1 MNGWLVAAT
10 ALLAAGFGPVV
21 WGVATGPLER
31 RVVAQNFGTSV
42 VCLVMLLLSQAY
54 SRPSYVDLALVL
66 AVLGPAGTL
75 VYARLLADDLD
86 DDPPHANLPTVVA
99 AVGHGAVVV
108 PRRVWPPVPGRAT
121 AKLVLIGVL
130 LVAGNVIASRALAG
144 GIPPPGAGAPDND

>member
-1 MNGWLVAAT
+1 MTGWLVAAT

-21 WGVATGPLER
+21 WGVSTGPLER

-42 VCLVMLLLSQAY
+42 VCLVMLLLAQAY

-75 VYARLLADDLD
+75 VYARLLAEDLD
-86 DDPPHANLPTVVA
+86 DRPPHANLLTAVA
-99 AVGHGAVVV
+99 AVATGAVVV
-108 PRRVWPPVPGRAT
+108 AACVATGPGRAMV
-121 AKLVLIGVL
+121 KLLLIGVL

-144 GIPPPGAGAPDND
+144 GFPAFPSGGGAAK

>member
-10 ALLAAGFGPVV
+10 VLLAAGFGPVV

-54 SRPSYVDLALVL
+54 VRPSYVDLALVL

-75 VYARLLADDLD
+75 VYARLLADDLG
-86 DDPPHANLPTVVA
+86 DDPPHANLLTVVA
-99 AVGHGAVVV
+99 ASAATVIVVAMCV
-108 PRRVWPPVPGRAT
+108 ATGPGRAT
-121 AKLVLIGVL
+121 VKLVLIGVL

-144 GIPPPGAGAPDND
+144 GFPGAGASTRD

>member
-1 MNGWLVAAT
+1 MSGWLVAAT

-42 VCLVMLLLSQAY
+42 VCLVMLLLAQGYA
-54 SRPSYVDLALVL
+54 RPSYVDLALVL

-86 DDPPHANLPTVVA
+86 DRPPHANLLTVVA
-99 AVGHGAVVV
+99 ASATAVVV
-108 PRRVWPPVPGRAT
+108 VATCVATGPGRAMV
-121 AKLVLIGVL
+121 KLLLIGVL

-144 GIPPPGAGAPDND
+144 GFPPDGGAAR